1 MEADILVIAGPTA
14 SGKTETSIRV
24 AAQIGSEIV
33 SADAFQVYCYM
44 DIGTAKPDLHMR
56 MDPLHHMIDVCMPDQ
71 NFSVASYKKHAE
83 KCLKRILERGKKVV
97 VVGGT
102 PLYITA
108 LVFNIEIPEERKIP
122 GLRETLIEQYE
133 KKPEYLVNKLN
144 EVDPEALKFLDVRNP
159 RRLIRAIELFE
170 QSGVRYSELY
180 KKWKSRKP
188 AYNSLIL
195 WLYRERVEI
204 YEAIEKRVDR
214 MIELG
219 LVEEVRFLK
228 ERFNLSTTARQ
239 AIGYREILEHLEG
252 KIGLEDAVE
261 EIKKRTRNYAKKQ
274 ISWFRNDPNFLP
286 VDVSGL
292 TAEEAAEKILNRY
305 VRS

>member
-1 MEADILVIAGPTA
+1 
-14 SGKTETSIRV
+14 
-24 AAQIGSEIV
+24 
-33 SADAFQVYCYM
+33 
-44 DIGTAKPDLHMR
+44 
-56 MDPLHHMIDVCMPDQ
+56 
-71 NFSVASYKKHAE
+71 
-83 KCLKRILERGKKVV
+83 
-97 VVGGT
+97 
-102 PLYITA
+102 
-108 LVFNIEIPEERKIP
+108 
-122 GLRETLIEQYE
+122 
-133 KKPEYLVNKLN
+133 
-144 EVDPEALKFLDVRNP
+144 
-159 RRLIRAIELFE
+159 
-170 QSGVRYSELY
+170 
-180 KKWKSRKP
+180 
-188 AYNSLIL
+188 
-195 WLYRERVEI
+195 
-204 YEAIEKRVDR
+204 